1 MRCVKCSIM
10 RFHHRFLLEART
22 KNAFGRKPKA
32 FFARAAIFFV
42 TKREF

>member
-10 RFHHRFLLEART
+10 SFIIASLRSTHK
-22 KNAFGRKPKA
+22 KNAFGRQPEA